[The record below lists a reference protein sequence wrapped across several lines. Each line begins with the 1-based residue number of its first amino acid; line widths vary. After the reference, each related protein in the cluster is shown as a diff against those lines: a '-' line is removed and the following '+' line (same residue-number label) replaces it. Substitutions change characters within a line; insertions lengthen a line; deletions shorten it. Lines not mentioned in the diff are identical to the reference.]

1 MEGQITLD
9 VWNHWNMEIK
19 EKLAETAE
27 NFVYIGYRL
36 RQIRDS
42 GMYGGFDNVYAFAR
56 NEFGLGRS
64 TVSRFIAINEKFS
77 EGGNSLKIKS
87 EYRGLSQ
94 SKLTEMLTLT
104 DEECELITEQTTVS
118 EIRELKQID
127 KMEPEP
133 VAEPEQVREEPQEAV
148 EPEEIRE
155 EAQEAVEPEETP
167 KTAEPE
173 GATEAMEPAE
183 AAGAEEDDKGFVDM
197 ESLKDEETV
206 PVMEA
211 EPPKLS
217 AFEKCIADFF
227 KDKKELLNQ
236 AAVEAMQGDEAANK
250 RLAELLNPSGYRT
263 HSKGIVFMFM
273 YGIERGVAFKQ
284 AGMPTPQS
292 MTWEEFAGHIR
303 EVFGFAY
310 EKDRWNTWEAAAP
323 AYYGKELGAREKD
336 QEKERREVEAAFVQ
350 EKTESVQKEPD
361 NALKEHETVQ
371 KVRETLQNE
380 SDEVQG
386 TREDAQN
393 GCDAAQESAEDQE
406 QEAIDSDDGQLER
419 REKEK
424 KAEAEFE
431 ELSEDMKEPREERN
445 WALIAGSARILA
457 ELAEELWKG
466 C

>member
-56 NEFGLGRS
+56 HEFGLGRS

-133 VAEPEQVREEPQEAV
+133 VAEPEQVREETP
-148 EPEEIRE
+148 
-155 EAQEAVEPEETP
+155 EAVEPEETP

-183 AAGAEEDDKGFVDM
+183 AAGAEEADKGFVDM
-197 ESLKDEETV
+197 ESFGDEEPV
-206 PVMEA
+206 PVVEA

-217 AFEKCIADFF
+217 AFEKCIVDFF

-236 AAVEAMQGDEAANK
+236 AVVEAMQGDEAANK

-323 AYYGKELGAREKD
+323 AYYGKELGAREEK

-361 NALKEHETVQ
+361 NVQKVRETVQ
-371 KVRETLQNE
+371 KVRETVQNE

-393 GCDAAQESAEDQE
+393 GCDAAQESAEVVEKQTEPAEDQE
-406 QEAIDSDDGQLER
+406 QEAIDSDAGQLER

-431 ELSEDMKEPREERN
+431 ELSEYMKEPREERD
-445 WALIAGSARILA
+445 WEWIAGSARMLA

>member
-127 KMEPEP
+127 KMEPE

-148 EPEEIRE
+148 EQEKS
-155 EAQEAVEPEETP
+155 QEAVT
-167 KTAEPE
+167 
-173 GATEAMEPAE
+173 PAE
-183 AAGAEEDDKGFVDM
+183 AAGAEEADKGFVDM
-197 ESLKDEETV
+197 ESFGDEEPV
-206 PVMEA
+206 PVVEA

-217 AFEKCIADFF
+217 AFEKCIVDFF

-236 AAVEAMQGDEAANK
+236 AVVEAMQGDEAANK

-323 AYYGKELGAREKD
+323 AYYGKELGAREEK
-336 QEKERREVEAAFVQ
+336 QEKERREVEAAFVP
-350 EKTESVQKEPD
+350 EMTESVQKEPD
-361 NALKEHETVQ
+361 NVQKVRETVQ
-371 KVRETLQNE
+371 KVRETVQNE
-380 SDEVQG
+380 SDEVQC

-393 GCDAAQESAEDQE
+393 GCDAAQEPAEDQE

>member
-42 GMYGGFDNVYAFAR
+42 GMYGGFDNVYEFAKH
-56 NEFGLGRS
+56 EFGLGRS

-127 KMEPEP
+127 KLEPE
-133 VAEPEQVREEPQEAV
+133 VAGSEQAWEEPQEAV
-148 EPEEIRE
+148 EQEKP
-155 EAQEAVEPEETP
+155 QEAM
-167 KTAEPE
+167 A
-173 GATEAMEPAE
+173 PAE
-183 AAGAEEDDKGFVDM
+183 AAGAEEADKGFVDI
-197 ESLKDEETV
+197 ESLGDEEPV
-206 PVMEA
+206 PVVEA

-217 AFEKCIADFF
+217 AFEKCIVDFF

-236 AAVEAMQGDEAANK
+236 AVVEAMQGDEAANK

-303 EVFGFAY
+303 NVFGFAY

-323 AYYGKELGAREKD
+323 AYYGKELGAREKN
-336 QEKERREVEAAFVQ
+336 QEKERREVEAAFVP
-350 EKTESVQKEPD
+350 EKTESVPKEPD
-361 NALKEHETVQ
+361 NVQKVRETVLKEHETVQ
-371 KVRETLQNE
+371 KVRETVQNE
-380 SDEVQG
+380 SDDVQG

-393 GCDAAQESAEDQE
+393 GCDVAQEPAEVVEKQTEPAEDQE
-406 QEAIDSDDGQLER
+406 REAIDSVAGQLER

-424 KAEAEFE
+424 KAEEVME
-431 ELSEDMKEPREERN
+431 VLIEYMKEPREDRDWGRIEDT
-445 WALIAGSARILA
+445 ALRLA
-457 ELAEELWKG
+457 DLAKEL
-466 C
+466 